1 MMNYRLYFA
10 FNLLNHF
17 FGLAFTMVYIFGQ
30 QGEAD
35 QGAEVDDNEAE
46 VDAHEA
52 VVDAHEA
59 EVDADLAEANF
70 EEGED
75 EWDDSESTQ
84 EAFRQA
90 YLASQV
96 I

>member
-1 MMNYRLYFA
+1 
-10 FNLLNHF
+10 
-17 FGLAFTMVYIFGQ
+17 MVYIFGQ

-96 I
+96 IWLHIASNLNHFTSVISNKLT